1 MNPQR
6 EIPEPGESVYSP
18 RPSWAPAIFAAGAT
32 LAVVGIYAEGLA
44 LRGWVYA
51 IIGVI
56 VLLFA
61 FQALV
66 SRSVRDFFRL
76 PRRQRVRGA
85 VLPVQTLQPPKR

>member
-18 RPSWAPAIFAAGAT
+18 RSSWAPALFAGGAT

-44 LRGWVYA
+44 LRGWIYA
-51 IIGVI
+51 IIGII

-61 FQALV
+61 FQALI
-66 SRSVRDFFRL
+66 SRSVREYFRL
-76 PRRQRVRGA
+76 PRSQRVRGA
-85 VLPVQTLQPPKR
+85 VLPVQTLDPPKR